1 MKKVIGKEK
10 TCAKKPRKKRWSKD
24 DTELFL
30 LSLPTLLWFL
40 IFSYLPMFGVII
52 AFKVYKLSPGGHG
65 FIYNLLHS
73 EWAGIGNFKYFFTSN
88 SFTMLL
94 RNTILYN
101 IAFIIISA
109 SVAVGGALMLSN
121 MRNKRGSKVYQTM
134 MFLPYFM
141 SWVVISYFVYAL
153 LTPERGYINGII
165 TALGGERIM
174 WYQESK
180 YWPFILVFL
189 NTWKGMGYGMVLYL
203 ASITGIDPSLYEAAV
218 MDGATKSQQAR
229 HITLP
234 AIKPVFI
241 MMLILDCGK
250 IFNSD
255 FGLFYQ
261 VTGQLPASLYTW
273 LIFIPMVFNGGMLAS
288 YVVVNNILKL
298 NNSIWALILPL
309 ACSAFSVTICRTF
322 FRTTVPDSIIESAKI
337 DGAGQFRIWSQ
348 IVLPI
353 SKPVMATIGMF
364 AAFGYWND
372 WFQASLYI
380 QDPKLQTLQS
390 LLNQMQKNIEYIANN
405 PYGGLS
411 MQEYKLNMPTES
423 VRMAIA
429 IVIIVPIACTYP
441 FFQKYFI
448 SGLTIG
454 SVKE

>member
-1 MKKVIGKEK
+1 MSKKDKSGQSLNQIK
-10 TCAKKPRKKRWSKD
+10 TS
-24 DTELFL
+24 TNIVFNLV
-30 LSLPTLLWFL
+30 FL
-40 IFSYLPMFGVII
+40 ILAIMCVIPLLFVFSISITDEEV
-52 AFKVYKLSPGGHG
+52 
-65 FIYNLLHS
+65 
-73 EWAGIGNFKYFFTSN
+73 
-88 SFTMLL
+88 L
-94 RNTILYN
+94 RINGYQLFPQVMSASAYEFLWNERMTILRA
-101 IAFIIISA
+101 AFM
-109 SVAVGGALMLSN
+109 SVAV
-121 MRNKRGSKVYQTM
+121 T
-134 MFLPYFM
+134 
-141 SWVVISYFVYAL
+141 VIG
-153 LTPERGYINGII
+153 TII
-165 TALGGERIM
+165 SIA
-174 WYQESK
+174 
-180 YWPFILVFL
+180 L
-189 NTWKGMGYGMVLYL
+189 NTSMGYVVSRRTFKL
-203 ASITGIDPSLYEAAV
+203 
-218 MDGATKSQQAR
+218 KQ
-229 HITLP
+229 
-234 AIKPVFI
+234 
-241 MMLILDCGK
+241 
-250 IFNSD
+250 
-255 FGLFYQ
+255 
-261 VTGQLPASLYTW
+261 LYTW
-273 LIFIPMVFNGGMLAS
+273 LLFIPMVFNGGMLAS

-298 NNSIWALILPL
+298 NNNIWALILPL

-380 QDPKLQTLQS
+380 QDSKLQTLQS

-411 MQEYKLNMPTES
+411 MQEYKLSMPTES